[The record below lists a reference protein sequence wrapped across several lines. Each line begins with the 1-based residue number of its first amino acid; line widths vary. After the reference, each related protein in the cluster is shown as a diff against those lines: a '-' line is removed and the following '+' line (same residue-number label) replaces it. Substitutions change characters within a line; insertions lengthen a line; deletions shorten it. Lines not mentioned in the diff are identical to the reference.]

1 MVQEAGE
8 LLDRLNGS
16 LSGKVVETVLSL
28 ARTMMCY
35 LSGMQTSL
43 VGGGVGQPNI
53 TAKLATLVK
62 HIIIKAGEASEKVL
76 CKRETRRGELVAIL
90 NQWVWLMEGEEY
102 SMDCFKFLYSKVI
115 ECASLMAKLEWCV
128 GDKVVRNG
136 NASNGSASKDPFDE
150 FDDFSSDSIGTGEET
165 DFDLTGQA
173 DPAKDALELEIASSC
188 LSALTIPVPGPG
200 VGSTGRRSHRLLGRS
215 MFCSYYWHCWPPLT
229 TMRPACPW

>member
-1 MVQEAGE
+1 MEAVQEFLVQEAGE

-76 CKRETRRGELVAIL
+76 CKRETRPGELVAIL

-173 DPAKDALELEIASSC
+173 DPAKDALELDSFLLPLSSD
-188 LSALTIPVPGPG
+188 
-200 VGSTGRRSHRLLGRS
+200 HLL
-215 MFCSYYWHCWPPLT
+215 
-229 TMRPACPW
+229 